1 MLILWVVCKRIFFFS
16 PTGKRWLTRWPE
28 GHSVYQAV
36 EEKKRR
42 KLDLE
47 IQHLELQNYKLR
59 LQALE
64 LERKLYLPRSEYTRD
79 LRSQKTH

>member
-1 MLILWVVCKRIFFFS
+1 MLILWVVRKRIFLS
-16 PTGKRWLTRWPE
+16 TGKRWLTRWLK

-47 IQHLELQNYKLR
+47 IQHLELQNYKLK
-59 LQALE
+59 LQAIE

-79 LRSQKTH
+79 LRGQRTH

>member
-1 MLILWVVCKRIFFFS
+1 MLILRVVPKRIFFS
-16 PTGKRWLTRWPE
+16 PIGKRWLIRWPE

-79 LRSQKTH
+79 LRGQWTH

>member
-1 MLILWVVCKRIFFFS
+1 MPKRTFFFL
-16 PTGKRWLTRWPE
+16 PTGKRWLTRWPD
-28 GHSVYQAV
+28 GHSAYQAA
-36 EEKKRR
+36 EEKKIR

-47 IQHLELQNYKLR
+47 IQHLELQNYKLK

-79 LRSQKTH
+79 LRGQWTH